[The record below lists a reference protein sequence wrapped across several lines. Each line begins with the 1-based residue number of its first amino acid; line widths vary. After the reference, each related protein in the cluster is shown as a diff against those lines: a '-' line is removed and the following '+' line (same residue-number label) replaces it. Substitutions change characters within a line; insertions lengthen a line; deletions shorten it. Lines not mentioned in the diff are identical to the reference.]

1 MIWVRKIQDEN
12 GMYVSEDGTRWQ
24 VDWCNRIYC
33 PCGLSE
39 AEHGYEAFESM
50 EEALAAWG
58 LTAWVDPE
66 AEITNDDLLITND
79 ENE

>member
-12 GMYVSEDGTRWQ
+12 GMYVAQDGTLWQ
-24 VDWCNRIYC
+24 VDWLSRIYC

-39 AEHGYEAFESM
+39 AEHGYERFETVD
-50 EEALAAWG
+50 AACAAWG

-66 AEITNDDLLITND
+66 QEELLTNID
-79 ENE
+79 EQ